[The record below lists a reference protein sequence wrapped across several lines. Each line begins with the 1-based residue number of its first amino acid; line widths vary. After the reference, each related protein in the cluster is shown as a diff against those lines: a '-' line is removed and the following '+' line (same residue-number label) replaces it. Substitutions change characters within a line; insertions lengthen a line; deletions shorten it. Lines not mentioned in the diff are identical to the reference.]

1 MKVQECVDI
10 GSDVPPNCL
19 IVLTISLDLSF
30 FVRNHKSKLV
40 YDHVSPQPRNKK
52 KFFFRLKKNSDYL
65 WSPSINLI
73 LRVIGPQRL

>member
-52 KFFFRLKKNSDYL
+52 KVFFRLKN
-65 WSPSINLI
+65 ILI
-73 LRVIGPQRL
+73 TFGRQALT